1 MKNTKTFLVVLS
13 GVAFCIFA
21 GWCRERANPASQ
33 RPVEARTPAQDTNY
47 IQNIFE
53 IQEKLK
59 EQGFYKGKIDGK
71 WGQLTDKAYCDW
83 CATQEFKRYE

>member
-1 MKNTKTFLVVLS
+1 MKKGSLGATIIFLLIGIPLVIWSASLNRPTTKQQSV
-13 GVAFCIFA
+13 I
-21 GWCRERANPASQ
+21 N
-33 RPVEARTPAQDTNY
+33 DTNH

-71 WGQLTDKAYCDW
+71 WGPLTDKAYCDW
-83 CATQEFKRYE
+83 CATQEFKRYERN

>member
-1 MKNTKTFLVVLS
+1 MKKGSYKATIIFLVIGLPLVIWS
-13 GVAFCIFA
+13 
-21 GWCRERANPASQ
+21 ASLN
-33 RPVEARTPAQDTNY
+33 RPPTKQQSVINDTNH

-71 WGQLTDKAYCDW
+71 WGPLTDKAYCDW